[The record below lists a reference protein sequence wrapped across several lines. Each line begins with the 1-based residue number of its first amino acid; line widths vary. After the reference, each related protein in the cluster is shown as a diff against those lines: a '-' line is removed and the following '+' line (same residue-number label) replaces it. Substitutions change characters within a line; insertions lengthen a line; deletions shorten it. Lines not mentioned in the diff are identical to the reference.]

1 MAQTKSQ
8 QGLTG
13 DTDEPALVEAV
24 SLAASALSIIVE
36 SSSTSSSAV
45 VSRTVVPAVAVGIA
59 APQLDTYGYSRG
71 FSYGS
76 NFTLAWRYS
85 SGAGVTV
92 GLLDDGFDPAT
103 TATFGNFSNTLSEV
117 FPSGSSIG
125 EPAGTSH
132 GTATSGIVG
141 ATGLDET
148 PEGLAPNAVVVGAK
162 VTFATV
168 TVALMAQAET
178 YLASVSS
185 VVNNSWGYPGYGVGE
200 PTNPTFAVW
209 YAAIETAV
217 ATDRGGLGD
226 VIIFAAGNDRSGADN
241 LGVQPII
248 ADYRE
253 IAVAASDANGTA
265 ASYSNPGAALLTA
278 AIGDNVAVADTGGSG
293 YTAASGTSY
302 AAPTVA
308 ALAALMLSVNPRL
321 GWRDVQ
327 EIIADSSYVPPPSAA
342 RFSYNGAKDWNGGGM
357 HFSNDL
363 GFGVVD
369 ANVAVNLARA
379 WTEQSTSADL
389 DVATV
394 TQAAS
399 FSVGR
404 NATVS
409 SHIADTAAVRIQHVE
424 VTITDSYLP
433 VAWSKIIL
441 ISPYG
446 TQSVLI
452 NQIGLVGG
460 KDQTGGLDVSGMVMT
475 SNAFWGENAAGTW
488 TLQVQDVG
496 GSTVGT
502 IATWSLTFL
511 GDNEA
516 TAQTPLVYT
525 PEFAS
530 LANASRDVVTPGT
543 STTIDLIALPG
554 TTTINLNGGA
564 GMIDG
569 VAVTVGAGLRN
580 ANADGSSGTV
590 TLTGLSAGGSELTGG
605 DGVSTLIGFGAD
617 TINASLGSTTIR
629 TGAGGSVVTLSS
641 VAASSVTVYSGGGD
655 TIYAGLAKASV
666 TDTGARGDTLYD
678 QTATLSFINGS
689 GASVLNAGSGSVTVQ
704 AGSGGGIYY
713 AGSAGGSHLT
723 AGSGLVT
730 FYGAASGDVLTA
742 AGSGADKLIAG
753 AGTETLSGGAATG
766 AITLQAGSGADTL
779 TAGAGKTT
787 FIVGS
792 GNSSITMGGTGG
804 LVEVQNGQAGGLD
817 TVSGFVLG
825 LDDLHLVGFAATA
838 ATSAVGADKSD
849 GHGGTILTFSDN
861 TRIDLLGVGKVA
873 AGAFA

>member
-1 MAQTKSQ
+1 
-8 QGLTG
+8 
-13 DTDEPALVEAV
+13 
-24 SLAASALSIIVE
+24 
-36 SSSTSSSAV
+36 
-45 VSRTVVPAVAVGIA
+45 
-59 APQLDTYGYSRG
+59 
-71 FSYGS
+71 
-76 NFTLAWRYS
+76 
-85 SGAGVTV
+85 
-92 GLLDDGFDPAT
+92 
-103 TATFGNFSNTLSEV
+103 
-117 FPSGSSIG
+117 
-125 EPAGTSH
+125 
-132 GTATSGIVG
+132 
-141 ATGLDET
+141 
-148 PEGLAPNAVVVGAK
+148 
-162 VTFATV
+162 
-168 TVALMAQAET
+168 
-178 YLASVSS
+178 
-185 VVNNSWGYPGYGVGE
+185 
-200 PTNPTFAVW
+200 
-209 YAAIETAV
+209 
-217 ATDRGGLGD
+217 
-226 VIIFAAGNDRSGADN
+226 
-241 LGVQPII
+241 
-248 ADYRE
+248 
-253 IAVAASDANGTA
+253 
-265 ASYSNPGAALLTA
+265 
-278 AIGDNVAVADTGGSG
+278 
-293 YTAASGTSY
+293 
-302 AAPTVA
+302 
-308 ALAALMLSVNPRL
+308 
-321 GWRDVQ
+321 
-327 EIIADSSYVPPPSAA
+327 
-342 RFSYNGAKDWNGGGM
+342 
-357 HFSNDL
+357 
-363 GFGVVD
+363 
-369 ANVAVNLARA
+369 
-379 WTEQSTSADL
+379 
-389 DVATV
+389 
-394 TQAAS
+394 
-399 FSVGR
+399 
-404 NATVS
+404 
-409 SHIADTAAVRIQHVE
+409 
-424 VTITDSYLP
+424 
-433 VAWSKIIL
+433 
-441 ISPYG
+441 
-446 TQSVLI
+446 
-452 NQIGLVGG
+452 LVGG